1 MSETTTT
8 TQPQTA
14 VSTYQSPEAQAFELA
29 QRQAKCYAAS
39 TLVPKDY
46 QGNLGNCLIAMNM
59 AQRTGM
65 DVLQVMQNLYV
76 VHGRPAW
83 SSQALIATFNTCG
96 RFTPITYRFTGDRKD
111 DTWGCV
117 AITTDRSTG
126 EVLEGPEVTIGMAK
140 AEGWHGKNGSKWKT
154 MPELMLRYRAAAFL
168 VRTTAPEVSLGITA
182 EEALDIAEPPRR
194 QGVSA
199 LDEILGE
206 VVENDPPK
214 TLDKAV
220 QIG

>member
-8 TQPQTA
+8 TQPQPQAAVTA
-14 VSTYQSPEAQAFELA
+14 YQSPEAQAFELA

-59 AQRTGM
+59 AERTGM
-65 DVLQVMQNLYV
+65 DILQVMQNLYV

-96 RFTPITYRFTGDRKD
+96 RFTPITYRFTGTKGQD
-111 DTWGCV
+111 DWGCV
-117 AITTDRSTG
+117 AITTDKRTG
-126 EVLEGPEVTIGMAK
+126 EVLEGPEVTIGLAK

-168 VRTTAPEVSLGITA
+168 VRTTAPEVSLGITV
-182 EEALDIAEPPRR
+182 EEASDIAEPVRR
-194 QGVSA
+194 QGVAA

-206 VVENDPPK
+206 VVEE
-214 TLDKAV
+214 KAENA
-220 QIG
+220 